1 MPDGS
6 CARRGNSRGRKRQ
19 GLLLGE
25 RGEVTDVGSK
35 VPTVTMALER
45 SRDSEMAR
53 GGRRKVSGIGLVC
66 VDYGQRHLLT
76 GRGEEVM

>member
-1 MPDGS
+1 
-6 CARRGNSRGRKRQ
+6 
-19 GLLLGE
+19 
-25 RGEVTDVGSK
+25 
-35 VPTVTMALER
+35 MALER